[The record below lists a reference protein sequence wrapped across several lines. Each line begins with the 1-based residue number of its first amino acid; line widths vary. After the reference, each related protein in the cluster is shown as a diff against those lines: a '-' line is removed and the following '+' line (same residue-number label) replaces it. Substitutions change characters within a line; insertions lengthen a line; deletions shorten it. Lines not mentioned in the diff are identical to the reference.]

1 MRARF
6 ALVLPAAGIVMILA
20 GCSDMGD
27 PVSMVAPPPGRPVS
41 YSRDVVRIF
50 TDRGCLSPICH
61 GDASSPDRTGML
73 TSYGR
78 FVGVPSFGYGP
89 NLIVKPGDPD
99 ASVLYNKIENT
110 GLYGQLMPF
119 GAPQPI
125 PQSERDLI
133 RDWILQGALNN

>member
-1 MRARF
+1 
-6 ALVLPAAGIVMILA
+6 MILA
-20 GCSDMGD
+20 GCSDLGD
-27 PVSMVAPPPGRPVS
+27 PVKVDAPPVGTAVS
-41 YSRDVVRIF
+41 YVNDVRPIF
-50 TDRGCLSPICH
+50 SAEGCLNPGCH
-61 GDASSPDRTGML
+61 GSSSSDRTGML
-73 TSYGR
+73 SSYGN
-78 FVGVPSFGYGP
+78 FVNRTSFGYP
-89 NLIVKPGDPD
+89 PALIVKPGDPA